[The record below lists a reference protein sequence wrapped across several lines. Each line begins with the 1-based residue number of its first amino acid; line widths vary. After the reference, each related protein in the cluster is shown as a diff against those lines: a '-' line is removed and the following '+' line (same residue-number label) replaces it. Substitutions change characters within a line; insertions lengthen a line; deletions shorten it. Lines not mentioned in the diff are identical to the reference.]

1 MYKCGFN
8 VYFLLD
14 ETIQDETN
22 CGGNN
27 KTRQDNIGLDI
38 VVCDVTATTVTSSL
52 FDFDLT
58 LQNMKKT
65 KHFVHCF
72 LFLSSIIQR
81 QSIVIFCLW
90 IFDSEINGDQNDDD
104 GDEL

>member
-1 MYKCGFN
+1 MFI
-8 VYFLLD
+8 FLD

-38 VVCDVTATTVTSSL
+38 VVYDVTATTVTSSL

-58 LQNMKKT
+58 LQNMKKRNI
-65 KHFVHCF
+65 
-72 LFLSSIIQR
+72 LFIAFS
-81 QSIVIFCLW
+81 F
-90 IFDSEINGDQNDDD
+90 
-104 GDEL
+104 

>member
-38 VVCDVTATTVTSSL
+38 VVCDDTATAVTSPL

-58 LQNMKKT
+58 SQK
-65 KHFVHCF
+65 
-72 LFLSSIIQR
+72 
-81 QSIVIFCLW
+81 
-90 IFDSEINGDQNDDD
+90 
-104 GDEL
+104 